1 MKNLIKRADSLMA
14 NRQSSDAATEP
25 QFVQPRVSVLED
37 AEKVYLNLEM
47 PGVDRDKIEVTV
59 EHDELTVTGYRSQED
74 YGEAEIIHRERLPLN
89 YRRSFILSDK
99 IDNGTISATYDRGVL
114 KLSLPKS
121 EGSKPRKI
129 TIE

>member
-14 NRQSSDAATEP
+14 NRQPGNAAADP
-25 QFVQPRVSVLED
+25 QYVQPRVSVLED
-37 AEKVYLNLEM
+37 AENVYLNLEM
-47 PGVDRDKIEVTV
+47 PGVDRDKIEVSV
-59 EHDELTVTGYRSQED
+59 EHDELTVMGYRTQED
-74 YGEAEIIHRERLPLN
+74 YGDAEVIHRERLPLN

-99 IDNGTISATYDRGVL
+99 IDNGAISAGYERGVL

-129 TIE
+129 AIE